1 MLTSYG
7 TCAWRPSIQ
16 MLKLAEKVKP
26 TPAEA
31 GDCSRCPHISWRVQ
45 TLRADVV
52 GHLFSMS
59 KFLLR
64 DGSVIDVNTEP
75 NSEDVFTYSDVDGV
89 SMHAL
94 VSAAAESRLLAT
106 VPSNLLSLSQRMQL
120 SQQKL
125 SA

>member
-1 MLTSYG
+1 M
-7 TCAWRPSIQ
+7 
-16 MLKLAEKVKP
+16 
-26 TPAEA
+26 
-31 GDCSRCPHISWRVQ
+31 
-45 TLRADVV
+45 LRAEMSYR
-52 GHLFSMS
+52 LFSMA

-64 DGSVIDVNTEP
+64 DGSVISV
-75 NSEDVFTYSDVDGV
+75 NSELNPEDVLTYSDVDGV